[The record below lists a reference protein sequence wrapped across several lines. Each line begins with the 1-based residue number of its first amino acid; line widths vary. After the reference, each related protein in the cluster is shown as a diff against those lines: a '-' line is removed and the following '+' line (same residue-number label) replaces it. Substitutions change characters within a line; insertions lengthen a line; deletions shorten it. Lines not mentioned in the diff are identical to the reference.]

1 MKGTKRLWWGLIL
14 LVLISPLGLL
24 LPEVFKSGPAW
35 GAWRLEEIEK
45 MLGFIPAG
53 LRKFAD
59 LWSAPA
65 PDYNLRNWGG
75 QGLAKSSMSY
85 ILSAGL
91 GVGIIVMVTFLIG
104 RLLSKRN
111 HDETEDDQHSSDE
124 GLDI

>member
-14 LVLISPLGLL
+14 LILISPLGLV

-35 GAWRLEEIEK
+35 GEWSLAEIEK

-65 PDYNLRNWGG
+65 PDYNLKNWGG
-75 QGLAKSSMSY
+75 QGFAKSSIGY

-91 GVGIIVMVTFLIG
+91 GVGIIVVVTFLLG

-111 HDETEDDQHSSDE
+111 HDKADDDQHYCDN
-124 GLDI
+124 GLNR